1 MDAKQL
7 ASLEP
12 ALNEF
17 IETFAPCF
25 HAPTFEHFRTYL
37 LGLMEDMPRKNIE
50 AIALGAGTAV
60 RTLQEFVSQ
69 LCWDHDRL
77 HDLYQHRVADRHA
90 RDDAIGVID
99 SSGHPK
105 QGDRTPGVQR
115 QYCGQSG
122 KIDNCVVGVH
132 LLYTDNHPENPF
144 SCMLDSEL
152 YLPKAWEKDTAR
164 RRRAGIPDD
173 IHHQPDWQL
182 AINLLLEALSN
193 GIRFSW
199 VTFDEGFGKVPAYW
213 FGLDALGLRSVGEVP
228 ANFRCWAT
236 PPKYDSLQGPFAS
249 KEVRHVV
256 AHSPAFYQQDWRE
269 VKVKGTT
276 RGKQVWRHKA
286 ARVQLVGSDD
296 AGRSRPT
303 DRRYWLI
310 VAQNAKTAEV
320 KYYVS
325 NASEATPVEAIL
337 RAAMARWHV
346 EQWFERA
353 KQLAGFGD
361 FEVRK
366 YVGLMRHWL
375 CSRIAMYFLAEAT
388 TRLRGE
394 KSADHVRASDDGLLP
409 VAGEDGQLLAEIVA
423 RTPRTDSLLPAAQR
437 GVLRLP
443 NQKGQRR
450 RQLNLALPY

>member
-1 MDAKQL
+1 MDALQL

-17 IETFAPCF
+17 IGAFRKCF
-25 HAPTFEHFRTYL
+25 HAPTFRHFRTYL
-37 LGLMEDMPRKNIE
+37 LGLMEDLPRKNIE
-50 AIALGAGTAV
+50 TIAMGAGTAV
-60 RTLQEFVSQ
+60 RTLQEFLSQ
-69 LCWDHDRL
+69 LAWGHDRL
-77 HDLYQHRVADRHA
+77 HELYQHLVADRHA
-90 RDDAIGVID
+90 CDGAIGVID

-105 QGDRTPGVQR
+105 QGRHTPGVQR

-132 LLYTDNHPENPF
+132 LLYTDNHASNPF

-152 YLPKAWEKDTAR
+152 YLPKSWENDIVR
-164 RRRAGIPDD
+164 RKLAGIPDD
-173 IHHQPDWQL
+173 VHHQVDWQL

-213 FGLDALGLRSVGEVP
+213 LGLDALGLRSVGEVP
-228 ANFRCWAT
+228 ATFRCWPT
-236 PPKYDSLQGPFAS
+236 EPKYDSLQGPFAS
-249 KEVRHVV
+249 KEVQNVV
-256 AHSPAFYQQDWRE
+256 AHSPVFYNQAWQE
-269 VKVKGTT
+269 LTVKDTT
-276 RGKQVWRHKA
+276 RGRQVWRCKA

-296 AGRSRPT
+296 SGHSRPT

-310 VAQNAKTAEV
+310 VAQNVKTGEV

-325 NASEATPVEAIL
+325 NASASTSVLEIL
-337 RAAMARWHV
+337 QAGMARWHV

-375 CSRIAMYFLAEAT
+375 CSRIAMYFLAEQT

-394 KSADHVRASDDGLLP
+394 KSADHVRAGDDGLHAA
-409 VAGEDGQLLAEIVA
+409 AGEDRQLLAEVVA
-423 RTPRTDSLLPAAQR
+423 IPAGAGEILPVAQPALL
-437 GVLRLP
+437 
-443 NQKGQRR
+443 
-450 RQLNLALPY
+450 